1 MNRAG
6 ERLTSLEC
14 EIIVRGI
21 PERSYFQGSQFDL
34 GNVGLKKGAPST
46 VVEALADLFRAPR
59 SESAPA

>member
-14 EIIVRGI
+14 GIIVRGI

-34 GNVGLKKGAPST
+34 GNVGLRLQLIMSVIRLGI
-46 VVEALADLFRAPR
+46 R
-59 SESAPA
+59 